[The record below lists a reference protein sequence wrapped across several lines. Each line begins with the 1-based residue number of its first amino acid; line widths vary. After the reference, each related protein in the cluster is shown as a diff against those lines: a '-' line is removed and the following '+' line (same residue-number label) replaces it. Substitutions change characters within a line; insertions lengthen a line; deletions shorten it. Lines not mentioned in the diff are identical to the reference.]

1 MISDQLSPT
10 PTAPTDRRDH
20 ALRLQ
25 MKPAGAARGHV
36 AGGWW
41 PWSDDPAAEFPA
53 LITALRAWV
62 GPVNR
67 VSYHLGTWGPVA
79 RKAPVGG
86 RMVRFEGFHSI
97 DPHNVVVIGAD
108 YRRVSLLV
116 VPPGIPAGAARAA
129 LRSAADR
136 DSTANIADILASN
149 GVPLDAHHFS
159 PVFIPSAHPAEPTD
173 RRPADH
179 RRVVVKVQD

>member
-10 PTAPTDRRDH
+10 RTAPTDRRGL

-41 PWSDDPAAEFPA
+41 PWSNDPAAEFPVLVAA
-53 LITALRAWV
+53 LGAWV

-67 VSYHLGTWGPVA
+67 VSYHLDTWGTVA
-79 RKAPVGG
+79 RKAPVDG
-86 RMVRFEGFHSI
+86 RMVRFEGFRSI
-97 DPHNVVVIGAD
+97 DPHTVVVIGSD
-108 YRRVSLLV
+108 HRRVSLLV
-116 VPPGIPAGAARAA
+116 VPPGIPGGAARAV

-136 DSTANIADILASN
+136 DSTAGVADILASN
-149 GVPLDAHHFS
+149 GVPLETHHFS
-159 PVFIPSAHPAEPTD
+159 PVAIPRARSGESAEE
-173 RRPADH
+173 
-179 RRVVVKVQD
+179 

>member
-10 PTAPTDRRDH
+10 STAPTERRDH
-20 ALRLQ
+20 ALRLR
-25 MKPAGAARGHV
+25 MKPAAVARGSV
-36 AGGWW
+36 AGAWW

-53 LITALRAWV
+53 LITALGAWV

-67 VSYHLGTWGPVA
+67 VSYHLGSWAPVA

-97 DPHNVVVIGAD
+97 DPHTVVVIGSD

-129 LRSAADR
+129 LSSAADP
-136 DSTANIADILASN
+136 DSTANAADILASN

-159 PVFIPSAHPAEPTD
+159 PVFVPSARMAEPGEERWETEGG
-173 RRPADH
+173 H
-179 RRVVVKVQD
+179 I